1 MDPRHLAHADAD
13 PDFYDDVWQVSPD
26 AADVLGPAVVPER
39 VEVSDQGPW
48 RVYRTP
54 CLLPDS
60 GWKVHVSCVPS
71 RAEHVVPLVVAE
83 ALAEDL
89 TCKHLRTRRLV
100 AATQAKYAE
109 PAGAGKVVTVYPVDE
124 TSLARIVA
132 RLTVLLAGEPGARV
146 LSDVPVDGAPV
157 SVRFGA
163 FRGVRHLDAQGRWGI
178 GRVGDTGTGSAAD
191 DRSPHS
197 GCRGAAVVPALVAAL
212 RDAASARDRG
222 ALLPVT
228 DVRVVHRSNAGGVYS
243 ATWEDGRR
251 VVLKEARRHT
261 GFDLAG
267 SDAVTRLRHER
278 RALER
283 LAGTGVVPEVVAH
296 HVAGDSEFLV
306 MEHVAGPTV
315 TSGMATGHP
324 AAVPGADAA
333 TYRTWVDAVVTRTGE
348 ALAVLHAHG
357 VTHRDV
363 HPGNV
368 IERDGRVVLVDLESS
383 AVDGV
388 AVAKG
393 VATALSSTGDDVTPA
408 ADLAALARMGAL
420 LVNPQYAL
428 TARRPE
434 LAAELS
440 GVGEAD
446 LAGPDGVGHGGGAV
460 ADPGVPPVPVAP
472 CRPTPPCPERLVAGL
487 HVAAD
492 PARPDRLLPSDVAG
506 FSVPGG
512 GLGLLHGA
520 GGVLATLAATGRP
533 VPDAWR
539 GWLVQRSLDAPW
551 LAPGLADGAE
561 GIALCLARI
570 GERDAAR
577 TLVDRWAD
585 RESASPWWSRGS
597 AGRALAHAELAGLLD
612 EPALVASAL
621 GLVADTLERVEADV
635 PPPGVRAGLLDG
647 WAGVGLALLRVAEL
661 VDGHAGGGVTTRLR
675 AAAHRAMRRECAAVH
690 VRAGAWLASD
700 GTRVMPYLG
709 TGSAALGLLA
719 AALGGRPDAGLPVSD
734 TAPDPAAVTPD
745 EAVTGVVRALEL
757 RSVAGAGLL
766 HGRAGLLATLAVVAP
781 AHPAVTLHRER
792 LGWYTVPVAGTSRR
806 EHPLAGDADLLL
818 GDQNIRCSADLGS
831 GSAGAILVGDEH
843 VDRTARAVTHV
854 LGLPEVHRSVTRVTP
869 GMTPVTT
876 SH

>member
-13 PDFYDDVWQVSPD
+13 PDFYDDVWQVPCD

-54 CLLPDS
+54 CILPDS

-124 TSLARIVA
+124 PSLARIVA

-163 FRGVRHLDAQGRWGI
+163 FRGVRHVDAQGRWGI
-178 GRVGDTGTGSAAD
+178 GRVGDAGTGSAAD

-197 GCRGAAVVPALVAAL
+197 GCRAAAVVPALVSAL
-212 RDAASARDRG
+212 CDAASARDG
-222 ALLPVT
+222 AAVLPVA
-228 DVRVVHRSNAGGVYS
+228 DVRVVHRSNAGGVYT

-278 RALER
+278 RALLR

-306 MEHVAGPTV
+306 MEHVAGPIV

-333 TYRTWVDAVVTRTGE
+333 AYRAWVDAVVARTAE

-383 AVDGV
+383 SLDGV

-434 LAAELS
+434 LAEELTR
-440 GVGEAD
+440 VGEAD
-446 LAGPDGVGHGGGAV
+446 LAGTDGVGHGGRAV
-460 ADPGVPPVPVAP
+460 AEPGALPAP
-472 CRPTPPCPERLVAGL
+472 CRPASPCPERLVAGL

-492 PARPDRLLPSDVAG
+492 PARHDRLLPSDVAG

-520 GGVLATLAATGRP
+520 GGVLITLAATGRP
-533 VPDAWR
+533 VPAAWR
-539 GWLVQRSLDAPW
+539 RWLVERSLAAPW
-551 LAPGLADGAE
+551 LVPGLADGAD
-561 GIALCLARI
+561 GIALCLARL
-570 GERDAAR
+570 GEREAAR
-577 TLVDRWAD
+577 TLVGRWAD

-621 GLVADTLERVEADV
+621 GLAADTLEAVEADV
-635 PPPGVRAGLLDG
+635 PPPGARAGLLDG

-661 VDGHAGGGVTTRLR
+661 VDRHAGDGVSPRLR
-675 AAAHRAMRRECAAVH
+675 AAAALAMRRECAAVRA
-690 VRAGAWLASD
+690 RAGAWLASD
-700 GTRVMPYLG
+700 GNRVMPYLG

-719 AALGGRPDAGLPVSD
+719 AALGGRHEPGIPPSD
-734 TAPDPAAVTPD
+734 SAPDPAAVTPG

-781 AHPAVTLHRER
+781 DHPGVTLHRER
-792 LGWYTVPVAGTSRR
+792 LGWYTVPVSATSRR

-818 GDQNIRCSADLGS
+818 GEQNIRCSADLGS
-831 GSAGAILVGDEH
+831 GSAGAVLVSDED
-843 VDRTARAVTHV
+843 VVRMARTVTQV
-854 LGLPEVHRSVTRVTP
+854 LALPEVARSVTRVPT